1 MPTGGRSTLIQFLIE
16 ERRHHPEA
24 TGDLN
29 GLIADVA
36 LACKAISR
44 KVAFGALAGVLG
56 DHGREAGHVNVQGE
70 KQKTLDV
77 LSNDIFLHANEW
89 GGHVAAMASEE
100 MDDIHL
106 LPARYP
112 RGKYLLV
119 FDPLNGSGNL
129 DINFMTGTIFSVLR
143 APKGKKDIKA
153 ADFLQP
159 GSQMAAAGFVL
170 YGASTRLVLTTGNGV
185 HGFMLDSH
193 VGEFVLTHR
202 NMMVPDDANTFAIN
216 ASNERFWEP
225 PVRRYVQEC
234 MAGRTGPRGR
244 DFGMRWVASLIAE
257 AYRVLVRGGVFL
269 YPVDEKTKGQGGRL
283 GLLYEANPIAF
294 IMEQAGGGAI
304 TGRNRVLDVTPA
316 ELHQRAPFIF
326 GSKSEVDR
334 IHEYHRDYVEGR
346 DHNSY
351 DLPLFGNRSLFRND

>member
-1 MPTGGRSTLIQFLIE
+1 MHDGRTTLTQFIIE
-16 ERRHHPEA
+16 EQRRVKGA
-24 TGDLN
+24 TGDFSVL
-29 GLIADVA
+29 LSDIAT
-36 LACKAISR
+36 ACKSISHAISR
-44 KVAFGALAGVLG
+44 GCLGADAEDPQVYLERAANDFIIKSNIWTGRLAG
-56 DHGREAGHVNVQGE
+56 
-70 KQKTLDV
+70 
-77 LSNDIFLHANEW
+77 
-89 GGHVAAMASEE
+89 MASEAVE
-100 MDDIHL
+100 GVTPI
-106 LPARYP
+106 PSKYP
-112 RGKYLLV
+112 RGKYLVV

-143 APKGKKDIKA
+143 APDGKKEVTA

-159 GSQMAAAGFVL
+159 GSKQVAAGFVL

-185 HGFMLDSH
+185 NGFMLDREI
-193 VGEFVLTHR
+193 GEFVLTHR
-202 NMMVPDDANTFAIN
+202 NIEIPDNASTFAIN

-234 MAGRTGPRGR
+234 LAGSTGPRGR

-257 AYRVLVRGGVFL
+257 AYRVLTRGGVFL
-269 YPVDEKTKGQGGRL
+269 YPVDEKTRDQGGRL

-304 TGRNRVLDVTPA
+304 TGRQRVLDGVPS

-326 GSKSEVDR
+326 GSKSEVER
-334 IHEYHRDYVEGR
+334 IHGYHKDYVEGR

-351 DLPLFGNRSLFRND
+351 DMPLFSSRSLFR